1 MFSEHAVSLGISS
14 TLSITS
20 RLLHGHRVLGLAICV
35 VASGYAAA
43 ANVSLEWDP
52 VHDERV
58 AYYEVHYGTVSGEY
72 AWSQVSSSTSATVA
86 DLAEGS
92 TYYFAARACADGGSL
107 CSAFSEEVS
116 TTLTAAK
123 PEVSFSMSASTGVA
137 PLGVSFTDNSTG
149 AIDSYLW
156 DFGDGNTSTESSPRH
171 VFASDGLYSI
181 TLTVTG
187 PGGTSTL
194 TQAGAITVQAESV
207 SFTMGG
213 QTNPIVTGDDP
224 ALIGDDLPMEF
235 GEIELDH
242 QWQRVDFARPF
253 YDPVVIVKPSSGNDG
268 APAVVRVDA
277 VDGDGFFVRIQEWDY
292 LDDVHTTETVGYLV
306 VERGIHPLPDGGW
319 IEADVVEISGQDG
332 YLFTAFSAPFTEVP
346 VVFSAV
352 ATASD
357 PGAVTT
363 RMRAIDYYGFELVL
377 QREEASSKAHDTET
391 VAYVAWEPSVGEVNG
406 ITFEV
411 GNTFDEVTHDAH
423 LIGFNSNFRSAPVLL
438 ADMQTTD
445 GPDTATVR
453 LRNKGPFSAEIWVE
467 EEQSRDRETRHT
479 TEVVGYLAIGA
490 AGPLPSMTIEAG
502 ELDVD
507 DQWQRV
513 DFTEQF
519 SEPVVIAKIVS
530 AYDTEPAVI
539 RMDGLDGT
547 GFWLRLQ
554 EWEYLDDLH
563 AAERVHYLVMERG
576 RHQLEDGSWLEAGL
590 IDTGATSSFRRAGF
604 GVPFVDPPVVLTTI
618 HSYSGADA
626 VVTRVR
632 NVDVTGFDVKL
643 QEQESSAQEHVPE
656 TIGYIA
662 LEPGVVQAEHLRL
675 KVGRTAD
682 TVTHNPYAVEFSN
695 AASSLPLALL
705 ADMQSTDGGDTASLR
720 YDGMAENSVDVWVE
734 EEQSKDSETAHTTE
748 TVGYILAY

>member
-1 MFSEHAVSLGISS
+1 MFSEHAVSLGVSS
-14 TLSITS
+14 SLRITS
-20 RLLHGHRVLGLAICV
+20 CFLHSPRVLWLAICFGI
-35 VASGYAAA
+35 SGYAAA

-52 VHDERV
+52 VQDERV

-72 AWSQVSSSTSATVA
+72 EGSQVSSSTSATVA
-86 DLAEGS
+86 DLSEGS
-92 TYYFAARACADGGSL
+92 TYYFAARACADGGNL

-116 TTLTAAK
+116 VTLTAAQ
-123 PEVSFSMSASTGVA
+123 PEVSFSISASTGVA
-137 PLGVSFTDNSTG
+137 PLSVSFTDNSTG
-149 AIDSYLW
+149 TIDSYLW
-156 DFGDGNTSTESSPRH
+156 DFGDGSTSTEASPLH
-171 VFASDGLYSI
+171 VFASEGIYSV

-194 TQAGAITVQAESV
+194 TQAGAIAVQAESV

-213 QTNPIVTGDDP
+213 PTNPIVTGDEP

-268 APAVVRVDA
+268 DPAIVRVDA
-277 VDGDGFFVRIQEWDY
+277 VDSQGFFVRIQEWDY

-319 IEADVVEISGQDG
+319 IEADAVEISGHDG
-332 YLFTAFSAPFTEVP
+332 SLFTAFSAPFTEVP

-352 ATASD
+352 ATAND
-357 PGAVTT
+357 PSAVTT
-363 RMRAIDYYGFELVL
+363 RMRAIDSYGFEIAL
-377 QREEASSKAHDTET
+377 QREEASSQTHDIET
-391 VAYVAWEPSVGEVNG
+391 VAYVAWEPSTGEVNG
-406 ITFEV
+406 VRFEV
-411 GNTFDEVTHDAH
+411 GNTLDEVTHDAH
-423 LIGFNSNFRSAPVLL
+423 LIGFSSNFRSAPVLL

-445 GPDTATVR
+445 GPDTASLR
-453 LRNKGPFSAEIWVE
+453 WRNKGPFSAEIWIE
-467 EEQSRDRETRHT
+467 EEQSRDREIRHT

-490 AGPLPSMTIEAG
+490 AEPMPALTIEAG

-513 DFTEQF
+513 DFTEKF
-519 SEPVVIAKIVS
+519 SEPVVVAKIVT
-530 AYDTEPAVI
+530 AYDTDPAVI
-539 RMDGLDGT
+539 RIDGLDGT

-554 EWEYLDDLH
+554 EWEYLDGLH
-563 AAERVHYLVMERG
+563 AAERVHYLVAERG
-576 RHQLEDGSWLEAGL
+576 RHQLEDGSWLEAGR
-590 IDTGATSSFRRAGF
+590 INTGATNSFARVGF
-604 GVPFVDPPVVLTTI
+604 SALFVDPPVVLTSI
-618 HSYSGADA
+618 HSYYGADT
-626 VVTRVR
+626 VVTRVH
-632 NVDVTGFDVKL
+632 NVDSTGFDVKL
-643 QEQESSAQEHVPE
+643 QEQESSTQEHVPE

-662 LEPGVVQAEHLRL
+662 LEPGVVHVEHLRL

-682 TVTHNPYAVEFSN
+682 TVTHKPQTIRFS
-695 AASSLPLALL
+695 ASASSHPLVFL

-720 YDGMAENSVDVWVE
+720 YERMRGNSVDVWVE
-734 EEQSKDSETAHTTE
+734 EEQSKDPETAHTTE